1 MNLSKKGIVSDF
13 YQNKTANDFS
23 QVEMLLEE
31 LLSLAVIDQITKED
45 WAEGWHMEEE
55 EVEGVKVDE
64 KGNENGIEKVEQG
77 KDENGGKKEELGRI
91 PLSVPRYFID
101 GSCCKR
107 FFFQIINAPS
117 RILNHYVI

>member
-13 YQNKTANDFS
+13 YQNIAANDFS
-23 QVEMLLEE
+23 QVERLLDEP
-31 LLSLAVIDQITKED
+31 LSLAVIDQIAKED

-64 KGNENGIEKVEQG
+64 KGKENGIEKVEQG
-77 KDENGGKKEELGRI
+77 KEENGGKKEELGRI

-117 RILNHYVI
+117 RILNYYVI